1 MIALAG
7 HGKDSR
13 LIQPS
18 LIPEFQIGDR
28 VVDNEKFEGVLTS
41 INGKHFTIKN
51 EDNIKCFNLS
61 LHKKPIHKLISHISI
76 SSEELEPSQKPVDV
90 QRKSAPSPIATSTKR
105 RNKSMATTSQVS
117 QSIPTSETITHAK
130 ESISTQEVS
139 HVLEPQTLET
149 SKDSIT
155 QNLPCGLNFSE
166 SSMKDSPNLSSLKIP
181 PQSLITDYEQ
191 YLEDCEWLDIVGTIH
206 KSYKLLSLE
215 APKREKDCLSLP
227 TLTTGQGSGR
237 NAGQTRLEKALKD
250 KGFRADTQVLSVEG
264 MSVLFGFPANWA
276 KSICSNPKES
286 PIDAMLDDYSDEQSI
301 STAPPS
307 QSNESSIS
315 IAALT
320 KVRINKT
327 SLDVPSDIAPI
338 FQIQHTVGINI
349 VNPSL
354 LDLVNSLSSDRVR
367 FALELSEKYGGCQK
381 KRELLVRH
389 LKARDS
395 LEKYKFYSRK
405 FPSGTKV
412 EIVAHPKSTNVWTG
426 NRGIVQPYKSD
437 SEAATISYRIVV
449 KIYSEK
455 HNTFVNPNFEDFELK
470 KIGNISAN
478 NIDARL
484 QFLLEQR
491 DRLIASGASP
501 QGVWLSVG
509 QVYKKDFR
517 QVVWKSAHEHK
528 WLGGNKSRYIGK
540 ENSDEHL
547 SAIAQHKAGQ
557 ELRKIEREIKSI
569 QKKLEKS

>member
-7 HGKDSR
+7 HGKDPK

-18 LIPEFQIGDR
+18 IIPEFQIGDR

-105 RNKSMATTSQVS
+105 RNKSMATTSQMS

-191 YLEDCEWLDIVGTIH
+191 YLGDCEWLNIVGTIH

-286 PIDAMLDDYSDEQSI
+286 PTETTLDDYSGEQSI
-301 STAPPS
+301 STVPPS
-307 QSNESSIS
+307 QLSECSIS
-315 IAALT
+315 IA
-320 KVRINKT
+320 V
-327 SLDVPSDIAPI
+327 SV
-338 FQIQHTVGINI
+338 
-349 VNPSL
+349 
-354 LDLVNSLSSDRVR
+354 
-367 FALELSEKYGGCQK
+367 
-381 KRELLVRH
+381 
-389 LKARDS
+389 
-395 LEKYKFYSRK
+395 
-405 FPSGTKV
+405 
-412 EIVAHPKSTNVWTG
+412 
-426 NRGIVQPYKSD
+426 
-437 SEAATISYRIVV
+437 
-449 KIYSEK
+449 
-455 HNTFVNPNFEDFELK
+455 
-470 KIGNISAN
+470 N